1 MRKAAV
7 RHVFLSLA
15 FESGKNCAGDRGGP
29 KSYKSVLHYV
39 IQVSAVSIITI
50 RVPKK
55 VKEKLKKH
63 NINVS
68 ETVRKI
74 LDERL
79 EELER
84 QDLEERLE
92 QVKERLGTRIDPE
105 MIARLSREDRE
116 TH

>member
-1 MRKAAV
+1 MR
-7 RHVFLSLA
+7 
-15 FESGKNCAGDRGGP
+15 CGGP
-29 KSYKSVLHYV
+29 KFYKPVLHYV
-39 IQVSAVSIITI
+39 IQVSAMSIITI

-68 ETVRKI
+68 ETVREI
-74 LDERL
+74 LDQRL
-79 EELER
+79 QELER
-84 QDLEERLE
+84 KDLEEKLE

-105 MIARLSREDRE
+105 LIARLCHEDRK

>member
-1 MRKAAV
+1 MLKATV
-7 RHVFLSLA
+7 RHGFCSFA
-15 FESGKNCAGDRGGP
+15 FESRENRAGDGGGP
-29 KSYKSVLHYV
+29 KFNKPVLHYV
-39 IQVSAVSIITI
+39 IQVSAMSIITI

-84 QDLEERLE
+84 KDLEERLE

-105 MIARLSREDRE
+105 LIARLSREDRG